1 MPDNVGYTIQ
11 VPIREI
17 DAEDVKNAFAQMH
30 GYQER
35 VDLGLGVLEPNP
47 MTKEKFVEAYCAQF
61 LFNIYKNY
69 MIQKAETDAKVAAE
83 ATSSQRSQEVV
94 QWFDTLRSEAM
105 TTDPYANH
113 PLVENKSDIVNSN
126 EIITIN
132 IAGTD
137 PDDLPL
143 TYELVQ
149 NPTIGIANIVDDTI
163 VYQPDVSYGGDVN
176 MTYRASNGTKNSN
189 EGTVTI
195 LVTCVKPY
203 SSNINVTTAMN
214 VPVDVML
221 FGTDPLGGN
230 LTYSLGSATSGTIS
244 ILDNVATY
252 TPEADYVGE
261 ASFGFTVNNGVVDSD
276 EYYVYLTIE

>member
-17 DAEDVKNAFAQMH
+17 DAEDVKNAFAQMYS
-30 GYQER
+30 YQDR
-35 VDLGLGVLEPNP
+35 VDLGLGVLELNP
-47 MTKEKFVEAYCAQF
+47 VTKEKFVETYCAQF

-69 MIQKAETDAKVAAE
+69 MIQKAELDAKIAAE

-94 QWFDTLRSEAM
+94 QWFDNLRSEAM
-105 TTDPYANH
+105 PTDPYSNH

-126 EIITIN
+126 QSVTIN

-137 PDDLPL
+137 PDNLPL
-143 TYELVQ
+143 VYELVQ
-149 NPTIGIANIVDDTI
+149 NPTSGNANIVNDTL
-163 VYQPDVSYGGDVN
+163 VYQPDESYGGDVT
-176 MTYRASNGTKNSN
+176 MTYRANNGTKNSN
-189 EGTVTI
+189 EGIVTI

-214 VPVDVML
+214 VPLDITL
-221 FGTDPLGGN
+221 QGTDPLGGS
-230 LTYSLGSATSGTIS
+230 LTYSLGSVTSGTIS
-244 ILDNVATY
+244 ILDNVVTY

-261 ASFGFTVNNGVVDSD
+261 ASFGFTVNNGVIDSD

>member
-17 DAEDVKNAFAQMH
+17 DAEDVKNAFAQMY

-47 MTKEKFVEAYCAQF
+47 VTKEKFVETYCAQF

-83 ATSSQRSQEVV
+83 NTSAQRSQEVV

-105 TTDPYANH
+105 PTDPYSNH
-113 PLVENKSDIVNSN
+113 PVVENKSDLVNSN
-126 EIITIN
+126 QSLTVN
-132 IAGTD
+132 ISGTD
-137 PDDLPL
+137 PDNLPL

-149 NPTIGIANIVDDTI
+149 NPTIGVANIVDDTI
-163 VYQPDVSYGGDVN
+163 VYVPDVNYGGDVT
-176 MTYRASNGTKNSN
+176 MSYRASNGTKNSN
-189 EGTVTI
+189 VADVLV
-195 LVTCVKPY
+195 LVTLVKPY
-203 SSNINVTTAMN
+203 SSNMNVTTAMN
-214 VPVDVML
+214 VPVDITL
-221 FGTDPLGGN
+221 SGTDPLDGSIA
-230 LTYSLGSATSGTIS
+230 YSLGSATSGTIS
-244 ILDNVATY
+244 ILDNVVTY

-261 ASFGFTVNNGVVDSD
+261 ASFGFTVNNGVIDSD